1 MEDTTYNP
9 CLCLSVRTG
18 SFLIS
23 IIDVIYGAGYI
34 GRVFLLRDMVGTY
47 RDFYP
52 QMLNTTLMST
62 VVSRD
67 EVQFANYGLTIFS
80 GIALFIGTRLASGK
94 ALRACYIWLVC
105 RLYLTLV
112 FSMLCYVLIGSE
124 NELYEIYGIE
134 VVFFL
139 LLHAYF
145 FVVVFIFT
153 KQLRMDIRIIKMSAK
168 SKQQRT
174 RVQLKLGKALQ
185 AQDIHKANLHEFC
198 PELYLK
204 TLATYRRNSRESV
217 RYLEPRRGDDEEWSE
232 QRYRSILS
240 GNVSPSGSLMSNLSL
255 NPSVF
260 ETPSNLKVNAGK
272 SGQRN
277 PSPTTA
283 AQQKQPQVHSVLKPG
298 VYKTGTDP
306 EVEGKRRLRF
316 SEAAPATTTLP
327 RDMEQDILRE
337 NLMSRNPAA
346 SKFKKLYLN
355 NEFIIILPKSSRSK
369 SKHDFE

>member
-1 MEDTTYNP
+1 MMMQLNDMIIRMNI
-9 CLCLSVRTG
+9 
-18 SFLIS
+18 IS
-23 IIDVIYGAGYI
+23 HMIN
-34 GRVFLLRDMVGTY
+34 
-47 RDFYP
+47 
-52 QMLNTTLMST
+52 Q
-62 VVSRD
+62 
-67 EVQFANYGLTIFS
+67 
-80 GIALFIGTRLASGK
+80 
-94 ALRACYIWLVC
+94 
-105 RLYLTLV
+105 
-112 FSMLCYVLIGSE
+112 
-124 NELYEIYGIE
+124 

-346 SKFKKLYLN
+346 SKFKKL
-355 NEFIIILPKSSRSK
+355 
-369 SKHDFE
+369 